1 MISDYFRAV
10 ELRMIDVEIITDK
23 KINYSE
29 FSPDEGI
36 LPARLLFVD
45 GPLLEFMEY
54 LHKEQRLKYGFHLIA
69 LPLSQDHQYGMA
81 LLSIFRSSN
90 KQINVWV
97 KKIIRA
103 TLFSMLTFVY

>member
-1 MISDYFRAV
+1 MI
-10 ELRMIDVEIITDK
+10 
-23 KINYSE
+23 KIV
-29 FSPDEGI
+29 I
-36 LPARLLFVD
+36 
-45 GPLLEFMEY
+45 
-54 LHKEQRLKYGFHLIA
+54 
-69 LPLSQDHQYGMA
+69 PLSQDHQYGMA

>member
-1 MISDYFRAV
+1 
-10 ELRMIDVEIITDK
+10 MIDVEIITDK

-54 LHKEQRLKYGFHLIA
+54 LHKEQRLKHRFHLIDYIESRGRT
-69 LPLSQDHQYGMA
+69 PLSSHPKGCG
-81 LLSIFRSSN
+81 LLASSFP
-90 KQINVWV
+90 ILPV
-97 KKIIRA
+97 KSWEERLPILRQQ
-103 TLFSMLTFVY
+103 L

>member
-1 MISDYFRAV
+1 MEENAVIFIGDKPVMNYVLAVMTQFNKPIGSVILKARGRAISRAV
-10 ELRMIDVEIITDK
+10 DTAEITKNI
-23 KINYSE
+23 
-29 FSPDEGI
+29 
-36 LPARLLFVD
+36 
-45 GPLLEFMEY
+45 
-54 LHKEQRLKYGFHLIA
+54 
-69 LPLSQDHQYGMA
+69 PLSQDHQYGMA

>member
-1 MISDYFRAV
+1 LSI
-10 ELRMIDVEIITDK
+10 IDL
-23 KINYSE
+23 
-29 FSPDEGI
+29 EGI
-36 LPARLLFVD
+36 YTAYEGGSEPVIRDL
-45 GPLLEFMEY
+45 
-54 LHKEQRLKYGFHLIA
+54 